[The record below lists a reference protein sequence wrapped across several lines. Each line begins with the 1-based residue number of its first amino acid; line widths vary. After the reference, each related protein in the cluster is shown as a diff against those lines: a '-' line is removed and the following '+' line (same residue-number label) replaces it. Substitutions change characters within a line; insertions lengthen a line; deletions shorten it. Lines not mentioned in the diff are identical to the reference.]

1 MNNHLAITTITCLL
15 AWMLTACSG
24 EELSSPSAATGG
36 PCTYTLRLEGSCQG
50 FDDATRTSVEWAE
63 GSLVYI
69 RFQDDA
75 GQVDGTATYKAESK
89 EWTVECKRKLV
100 SDEGACLALYFENP
114 AQVLSTLVSLSTAS
128 VTYADSVASYLI
140 EENEIIVRARMT
152 PLTGRIRFK
161 GTPGKQCE
169 VWGFSYHSTYSFSSR
184 TFSDNAFT
192 VKATIGEDGF
202 TGYYHAFFPE
212 DRTIL
217 CGNTTYTCFSAT
229 FGDGMLEA
237 GKSGY
242 ITLPTADNPGYWTLV
257 NRKNLQPI
265 TLPEIASTTA
275 SSLRS
280 SSVLATVKISS
291 TGNGTVTACGVLCSQ
306 QPVPDFN
313 NSTLTEAQPSNR
325 EFSVRVKGLQ
335 PETRYYLRAY
345 VTNEKGTTLGE
356 PVEFVTLS
364 VEEETGSSFDVD
376 DYDEDNAEGGNGS
389 DSDIGKDDFGPDN
402 EDDDNASDDSAID
415 KDDFGEDENYDV

>member
-24 EELSSPSAATGG
+24 EELSAPSAADG

-50 FDDATRTSVEWAE
+50 FDDATRANVEWEE

-100 SDEGACLALYFENP
+100 SDEGACRTIYFENP
-114 AQVLSTLVSLSTAS
+114 EQVLSTLVSLSTAS
-128 VTYADSVASYLI
+128 VTYADSVASYLVKDG
-140 EENEIIVRARMT
+140 EIMVRTKMT

-192 VKATIGEDGF
+192 VKTTIGEDGF

-217 CGNTTYTCFSAT
+217 CGNTTNTCFSAT
-229 FGDGMLEA
+229 FGEEMLGV

-265 TLPEIASTTA
+265 TLPEIEGTTA

-306 QPVPDFN
+306 QPVPDLN

-335 PETRYYLRAY
+335 PAAHYYLRAY
-345 VTNEKGTTLGE
+345 VTNEKGTTLGD
-356 PVEFVTLS
+356 PVEVTTLS
-364 VEEETGSSFDVD
+364 VEEDTGSSFDVD
-376 DYDEDNAEGGNGS
+376 DYDEDNAEGDNGS

-402 EDDDNASDDSAID
+402 EDDDNASDESAID